1 MERDG
6 VVAYLSES
14 YSAVA
19 ESVGCARSDVADV
32 AAAAGLRG
40 EELDRVRL
48 VVSEAVTNSIRH
60 AYPDEEGTVHV
71 MSAVAGGE
79 LWVLIIDQ
87 GCGLRA
93 DTPNP
98 GLGLGLK
105 IMERMSDSFMLVE
118 RAAGGLEARMQFAL
132 PVTRGARRGGHDR
145 GSVASATSP
154 A

>member
-1 MERDG
+1 
-6 VVAYLSES
+6 
-14 YSAVA
+14 
-19 ESVGCARSDVADV
+19 
-32 AAAAGLRG
+32 
-40 EELDRVRL
+40 
-48 VVSEAVTNSIRH
+48 
-60 AYPDEEGTVHV
+60 
-71 MSAVAGGE
+71 MSAVTGEE
-79 LWVLIIDQ
+79 LWVLIVDH

-105 IMERMSDSFMLVE
+105 IMERMSDGFTLVE

-132 PVTRGARRGGHDR
+132 PVTRDGRRGGHDR